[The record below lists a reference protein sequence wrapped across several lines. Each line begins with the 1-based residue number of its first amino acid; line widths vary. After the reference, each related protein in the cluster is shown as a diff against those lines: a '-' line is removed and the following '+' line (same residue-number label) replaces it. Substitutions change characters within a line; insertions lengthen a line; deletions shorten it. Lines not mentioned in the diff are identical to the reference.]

1 MMTRSGLKMTPV
13 FLLIVALLTAVPAG
27 KGYAAQSRGDGEVM
41 VSGTYTH
48 ATGSKVGTAAVDL
61 SYGYFTAPALQLGV
75 RQTLSYNFIDDAKD
89 TWLAT
94 TAPFANYHFRGLSI
108 NDNVQPFVGA
118 FAGAAYNDKRGS
130 GMIGPQAG
138 IKMFVRDK
146 TFVSTLYRYE
156 WYWNAMRFG
165 DMTDTTRG
173 NNVVTIGVGFLL

>member
-1 MMTRSGLKMTPV
+1 MITM
-13 FLLIVALLTAVPAG
+13 FLLIVAFLTAVPAG
-27 KGYAAQSRGDGEVM
+27 RVNAAQSMGNGEVM
-41 VSGTYTH
+41 VSGSYTH
-48 ATGSKVGTAAVDL
+48 ATGSKVGAAAADL
-61 SYGYFTAPALQLGV
+61 SYGYFMMPALQLGV

-108 NDNVQPFVGA
+108 NDNFQPFVGA

-146 TFVSTLYRYE
+146 TFVSTQYRYE
-156 WYWNAMRFG
+156 WYWNNMRFG

-173 NNVVTIGVGFLL
+173 NNVVTIGLGFLI